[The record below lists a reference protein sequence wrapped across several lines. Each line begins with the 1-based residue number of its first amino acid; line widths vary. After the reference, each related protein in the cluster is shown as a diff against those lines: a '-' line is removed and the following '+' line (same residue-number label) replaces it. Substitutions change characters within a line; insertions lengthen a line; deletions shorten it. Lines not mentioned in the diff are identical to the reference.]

1 MTDHQH
7 SHGHT
12 HSGHAQ
18 SDHAASEETNR
29 PQYDDINTGTI
40 VLVGLISAIVTFLI
54 IGFVQGLAYRWQAH
68 FEQQRIEAVNQ
79 KVRAEVEAQRSIL
92 ATVTSKDGEAIPG
105 RITIEEAKK
114 QVLEKFKQSSEAPKT
129 SNSTESSN
137 PSSQVASGQ

>member
-1 MTDHQH
+1 MTDHHH
-7 SHGHT
+7 SHGHA
-12 HSGHAQ
+12 HSGHAHAV
-18 SDHAASEETNR
+18 HAASEETNR

-40 VLVGLISAIVTFLI
+40 VLVGLISAILTFLI
-54 IGFVQGLAYRWQAH
+54 IGFVQGLAYRWQSH

-79 KVRAEVEAQRSIL
+79 KVKAEVEAQRGIL
-92 ATVTSKDGEAIPG
+92 ANVTDKDGQSIPG

-129 SNSTESSN
+129 SSSTESFN

>member
-1 MTDHQH
+1 MTDHHH
-7 SHGHT
+7 SHGHA
-12 HSGHAQ
+12 HSG
-18 SDHAASEETNR
+18 HAASEETNR

-92 ATVTSKDGEAIPG
+92 ATVTNKDGETIPG

-137 PSSQVASGQ
+137 SSSQVASGQ

>member
-1 MTDHQH
+1 MTDHHH
-7 SHGHT
+7 SH
-12 HSGHAQ
+12 
-18 SDHAASEETNR
+18 DHAHSSHGASEQTNR

-40 VLVGLISAIVTFLI
+40 ILVGLISAIVTFLI

-79 KVRAEVEAQRSIL
+79 RVKAEVEAQRSIL
-92 ATVTSKDGEAIPG
+92 ANVPTKDGQSIPG
-105 RITIEEAKK
+105 RISIEEAKK

-137 PSSQVASGQ
+137 PPSQVASGQ